1 MVTWVG
7 RVPARCQLCSA
18 DVVDGFA
25 DARLPSGGAW
35 AFMCPDCH
43 TKTGRSVG
51 QGRGQVYRRVEGRFV
66 CVEGGRS
73 AIDEYSV

>member
-7 RVPARCQLCSA
+7 RVPARCHLCSA
-18 DVVDGFA
+18 EIVDSFA
-25 DARLPSGGAW
+25 DARLPSGRDW
-35 AFMCPDCH
+35 ALMCPDCH

-66 CVEGGRS
+66 CVEGGRR
-73 AIDEYSV
+73 ATDEYSA